1 MLGQGECQLDNSK
14 RESSHYL
21 ASCNN
26 ALLPRLIVQT
36 ADMLSLCVRMVKD
49 V

>member
-1 MLGQGECQLDNSK
+1 MLGQGESQLDNSNPLLGQLK
-14 RESSHYL
+14 YT
-21 ASCNN
+21 
-26 ALLPRLIVQT
+26 LLPRLIVQT

>member
-1 MLGQGECQLDNSK
+1 MLGQGESQLDNSK
-14 RESSHYL
+14 RESNHYW
-21 ASCNN
+21 ASCNT
-26 ALLPRLIVQT
+26 LLPCKIVQT

>member
-1 MLGQGECQLDNSK
+1 MLGQGESSARQQQK
-14 RESSHYL
+14 ESSHYW
-21 ASCNN
+21 ANCNN
-26 ALLPRLIVQT
+26 ALLPYLIVQT